1 MLLSSQ
7 IVFVKMMLQVCIT
20 NLHIIFLGAFD
31 RVFSWMGA
39 NVGQGRAARVAH
51 KADKSEPVTLKS
63 PTPSSV
69 NYHFTRQ
76 CNYKCGFC
84 FHTAKTS
91 FVLPIEEAKRGLSLL
106 KESGMEKINFSGGE
120 PFLQEKGD
128 FVGKLVQFC
137 KQDLQ
142 LPSVSIVSNGSLI
155 RESWFRKYGEYLD
168 IIAISCDSFDEDTNK
183 LIGRTQGRKSH
194 LDNLYRVRSW
204 CKEYKVAFKINS
216 VINSFNVEEDMREQ
230 ILELSP
236 VRWKVFQCL
245 VIEGENAGENA
256 LREAERFVISDQQF
270 QDFLDRHNDIT
281 CLVPES
287 NQKMRDSYL
296 ILDEYMRFL
305 DCREGRKDPSKSIL
319 DVGVENAI
327 QFSGFDE
334 KMFLKRGGKGS
345 AFRFLSV
352 SRIAVGLL
360 VAFKLKT
367 ERKHCWING
376 VFFRAGVAVQLIL
389 LTQWDFQ
396 VFLTFEGEGNKAFG
410 SRGAASLLVR
420 CRRTVCTM
428 TTARYRPTCDLALDP
443 LVSCKLCLGE
453 FPLEQMTTISQC
465 QCVFCTLCLKQYV
478 ELLIKE
484 GLETAISCPDS
495 ACPKRGHLQ
504 ETEIE
509 CMVATE
515 IMQKY
520 RKLQFEKEVLLDPC
534 RTWCPSST
542 CQAVCQLKETDAALP
557 QRVQCAVCSL
567 EFCSA
572 CKIRWH
578 PGQACQE
585 NQPITAF
592 LPGETSSFYKADE
605 DDAPIKRCPK
615 CKVYIERDE
624 GCAQMMCKN
633 CKHAFCWYCLESL
646 DDDFLLIHYDKG
658 PCRNKLG
665 HSRASVIWHRTQV
678 VGIFAGFGLLLLVAS
693 PFLLLATPF
702 VLCCK
707 CKCSKGDDDPLPT

>member
-20 NLHIIFLGAFD
+20 NLHIIFLGTFD

-155 RESWFRKYGEYLD
+155 RESWFRKYGYHQQPIFPHRSLIGEYLD

-194 LDNLYRVRSW
+194 IDNLYRVRSW

-334 KMFLKRGGKGS
+334 KMFLKRGGKYVWS
-345 AFRFLSV
+345 
-352 SRIAVGLL
+352 
-360 VAFKLKT
+360 
-367 ERKHCWING
+367 
-376 VFFRAGVAVQLIL
+376 
-389 LTQWDFQ
+389 
-396 VFLTFEGEGNKAFG
+396 KANM
-410 SRGAASLLVR
+410 R
-420 CRRTVCTM
+420 
-428 TTARYRPTCDLALDP
+428 
-443 LVSCKLCLGE
+443 
-453 FPLEQMTTISQC
+453 LE
-465 QCVFCTLCLKQYV
+465 
-478 ELLIKE
+478 
-484 GLETAISCPDS
+484 
-495 ACPKRGHLQ
+495 
-504 ETEIE
+504 
-509 CMVATE
+509 
-515 IMQKY
+515 
-520 RKLQFEKEVLLDPC
+520 
-534 RTWCPSST
+534 W
-542 CQAVCQLKETDAALP
+542 
-557 QRVQCAVCSL
+557 
-567 EFCSA
+567 
-572 CKIRWH
+572 
-578 PGQACQE
+578 
-585 NQPITAF
+585 
-592 LPGETSSFYKADE
+592 
-605 DDAPIKRCPK
+605 
-615 CKVYIERDE
+615 
-624 GCAQMMCKN
+624 
-633 CKHAFCWYCLESL
+633 
-646 DDDFLLIHYDKG
+646 
-658 PCRNKLG
+658 
-665 HSRASVIWHRTQV
+665 
-678 VGIFAGFGLLLLVAS
+678 
-693 PFLLLATPF
+693 
-702 VLCCK
+702 
-707 CKCSKGDDDPLPT
+707 